1 MHATWNGS
9 AGRTTRY
16 LATALA
22 AVILAL
28 VVAACG
34 GGDGGSMQTPPPSNS
49 APAISAINDQSVDQ
63 DNTLSIDFGVDDR
76 ESGAGSLM
84 VSAAADG
91 NAVFPA
97 DGVVLSGSGASR
109 TLTLTPFEATTG
121 TANIAVRV
129 SDPAGAVTT
138 RNFAVAVNARNN
150 SIKAMAL
157 DTFAKAENDV
167 PTTINGWTIQ
177 QDADDPATFAALI
190 PAEEP

>member
-1 MHATWNGS
+1 MNARNQIKI
-9 AGRTTRY
+9 AV
-16 LATALA
+16 LA
-22 AVILAL
+22 ATTL

-34 GGDGGSMQTPPPSNS
+34 GGGGDGGMSYTPPSNT
-49 APAISAINDQSVDQ
+49 APAVSAINDRSADQ
-63 DNTLSIDFGVDDR
+63 DTPVSIDFGVDDR

-91 NAVFPA
+91 NALFPA

>member
-1 MHATWNGS
+1 MD
-9 AGRTTRY
+9 
-16 LATALA
+16 TANKITLVLLA
-22 AVILAL
+22 ATTL

-34 GGDGGSMQTPPPSNS
+34 GGDGGSMPPPPPSNS

>member
-1 MHATWNGS
+1 MNARNQIKI
-9 AGRTTRY
+9 AV
-16 LATALA
+16 LA
-22 AVILAL
+22 ATTL

-34 GGDGGSMQTPPPSNS
+34 GGGGDGGMSYTPPSNT
-49 APAISAINDQSVDQ
+49 APAVSAINDRSADQ
-63 DNTLSIDFGVDDR
+63 DTPVSIDFGVDDR

>member
-1 MHATWNGS
+1 MD
-9 AGRTTRY
+9 
-16 LATALA
+16 TANKITLVLLA
-22 AVILAL
+22 ATTL

-34 GGDGGSMQTPPPSNS
+34 GGDGGSMPPPPPSNS

-97 DGVVLSGSGASR
+97 DGVVLSGSGATR
-109 TLTLTPFEATTG
+109 TLTLTPLEATTG
-121 TANIAVRV
+121 TATIAIRV
-129 SDPAGAVTT
+129 ADPEGAVNT
-138 RNFAVAVNARNN
+138 RSFAVSVNAKNN
-150 SIKAMAL
+150 SIKSMAL
-157 DTFAKAENDV
+157 DTFAKAETDV
-167 PTTINGWTIQ
+167 PTTLNGWTIQ

>member
-1 MHATWNGS
+1 MDTPNKM
-9 AGRTTRY
+9 T
-16 LATALA
+16 LALLA
-22 AVILAL
+22 ATTL

-34 GGDGGSMQTPPPSNS
+34 GGSGGSMTPPPSNS
-49 APAISAINDQSVDQ
+49 APAVSTIGDRSADQ
-63 DNTLSIDFGVDDR
+63 DTPVSIDFGIDDR

-91 NAVFPA
+91 TALFPT
-97 DGVVLSGSGASR
+97 DGVVLSGSGTAR
-109 TLTLTPFEATTG
+109 TLTLTPLEATTG
-121 TANIAVRV
+121 TANIAIRV
-129 SDPAGAVTT
+129 ADPDGAVTT
-138 RNFAVAVNARNN
+138 RNFVVAVNAKNN

-167 PTTINGWTIQ
+167 PTTLNGWTIQ